1 MTTLN
6 TLLKFFKHAPHIPEI
21 TDPEI
26 VKSDYK
32 YWRVRIWY
40 SIFIG
45 YAFFYFTRRSFTFAM
60 PGILEELQLDK
71 SQLGIMASVFALT
84 YGASKFF
91 SGIMSD
97 QSNPRYFM
105 AIGLIITGLFNIFFG
120 FSSSILMFAIF
131 WGLNG
136 WFQGFGWPP
145 CVRLLTHW
153 YSHSERGSW
162 WSSFTV
168 SQNVGAFLIPWIVGF
183 ALHFYG
189 WRAAMYVPGI
199 ISILGGLFL
208 INRLRD
214 TPQSLG
220 LPPIEQFRNDYAGK
234 KKDGSEERELT
245 TRELVV
251 GVLTNKYIWV
261 LAAAY
266 FFVYVVRQGI
276 GDWTSLFLIE
286 AKGYSRIGASGSVSL
301 FEAGGLMGSLCAG
314 WISDR
319 LFSARRGPINVLF
332 SIALLAAVIC
342 FWHVPEGYPLLDS
355 AAIFA
360 MGFAIF
366 GPQLM
371 IGVAAAELAHKKASA
386 TATGLIGWVAYT
398 GAASAGYPL
407 GKIIDQMG
415 WEGFFWSLVICCSIA
430 VVLLLPMWNV
440 TASSVKEL
448 APLAPSEEKA
458 LA

>member
-1 MTTLN
+1 MN
-6 TLLKFFKHAPHIPEI
+6 ALLKLFKHAPHIPEI

-26 VKSDYK
+26 VKNDYK
-32 YWRVRIWY
+32 YWRIRIWY

-45 YAFFYFTRRSFTFAM
+45 YAFYYFTRKSFTFAM
-60 PGILEELQLDK
+60 PGILEELHLDK
-71 SQLGIMASVFALT
+71 SQLGIMGSVFALT

-105 AIGLIITGLFNIFFG
+105 AFGLILTGFFNIFFG
-120 FSSSILMFAIF
+120 FSSSILLFAFF

-162 WSSFTV
+162 WSTWTV
-168 SQNVGAFLIPWIVGF
+168 SQNVGAFLIPWIVGVV
-183 ALHFYG
+183 LHFYG
-189 WRAAMYVPGI
+189 WRFAMFIPGCV
-199 ISILGGLFL
+199 SIVGGLFL

-220 LPPIEQFRNDYAGK
+220 LPSIEKFRNDYAGT
-234 KKDGSEERELT
+234 KKDGSEEKELS
-245 TRELVV
+245 TRELVM

-261 LAAAY
+261 LAIAY
-266 FFVYVVRQGI
+266 FFVYVVRQGV

-286 AKGYSRIGASGSVSL
+286 TKGYSRIGASGSVSL
-301 FEAGGLMGSLCAG
+301 FEAGGFVGSLCAG

-319 LFSARRGPINVLF
+319 LFAARRGPINALF
-332 SIALLAAVIC
+332 SIALLFAVIA
-342 FWHVPEGYPLLDS
+342 FWYVPEGEQYAWLDS
-355 AAIFA
+355 VVIFA
-360 MGFAIF
+360 MGFATF

-407 GKIIDQMG
+407 GKIIDTLG
-415 WEGFFWSLVICCSIA
+415 WQGFFWTLVICCGIA
-430 VVLLLPMWNV
+430 AALLLPLWNV
-440 TASSVKEL
+440 NASTVKKLE
-448 APLAPSEEKA
+448 AEPVPAK
-458 LA
+458 